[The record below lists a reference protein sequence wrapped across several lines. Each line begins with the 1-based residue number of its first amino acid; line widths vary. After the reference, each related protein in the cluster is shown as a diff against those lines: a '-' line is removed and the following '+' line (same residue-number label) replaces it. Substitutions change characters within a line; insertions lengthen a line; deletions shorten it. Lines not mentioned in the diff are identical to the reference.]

1 MLTTALTF
9 LGSFFNKYKKYIIG
23 ALILIGLLWYIHYL
37 TNRVAELKV
46 ETSRQATN
54 IENIQF
60 KVDTTVLANGKLKY
74 TANSLNIKKDE
85 LKFFSED
92 IYNKLA
98 EMNIKLKNVK
108 GVTNIDYHYTTV
120 INDTIKTQKINSNT
134 YSFEVNKNN
143 MLSNGLIN
151 IPEGYPNS
159 SNPFVTNMKVQL
171 NDSLIIVPE
180 NQYKRRWIFWKKLTG
195 VKVHISSANPDFK
208 LDRIQTLEI
217 ND

>member
-1 MLTTALTF
+1 MLTIALSF
-9 LGSFFNKYKKYIIG
+9 LGNFFNKYKKYIIG

-54 IENIQF
+54 IENMQF

-74 TANSLNIKKDE
+74 TVNSLNIKKDE

-98 EMNIKLKNVK
+98 AMDIKLKNVK
-108 GVTNIDYHYTTV
+108 GVTNIDYHYTTIV
-120 INDTIKTQKINSNT
+120 NDTIKTQKINSNT

-195 VKVHISSANPDFK
+195 VKVHITSANPDFK
-208 LDRIQTLEI
+208 LDRVQTLEI
-217 ND
+217 TQ

>member
-54 IENIQF
+54 IENMQF

-74 TANSLNIKKDE
+74 TVNSLNIKKDE

-98 EMNIKLKNVK
+98 AMDIKLKNVK
-108 GVTNIDYHYTTV
+108 GVTNIDYHYTT
-120 INDTIKTQKINSNT
+120 I
-134 YSFEVNKNN
+134 VNK
-143 MLSNGLIN
+143 M
-151 IPEGYPNS
+151 
-159 SNPFVTNMKVQL
+159 Q
-171 NDSLIIVPE
+171 
-180 NQYKRRWIFWKKLTG
+180 
-195 VKVHISSANPDFK
+195 
-208 LDRIQTLEI
+208 
-217 ND
+217 

>member
-1 MLTTALTF
+1 MLTTTFAL

-37 TNRVAELKV
+37 TNRVNELKV

-54 IENIQF
+54 IENMQF

-74 TANSLNIKKDE
+74 TVNSLNIKKDE

-108 GVTNIDYHYTTV
+108 GVTNIDYHYTTIV
-120 INDTIKTQKINSNT
+120 NDTIKTQKINSNT

-180 NQYKRRWIFWKKLTG
+180 NIYKRRWIFWKKLTG

>member
-1 MLTTALTF
+1 MLTTTFAL

-37 TNRVAELKV
+37 TNRVSELKV

-54 IENIQF
+54 IENMQF

-74 TANSLNIKKDE
+74 TVNSLNIKKDE

-98 EMNIKLKNVK
+98 AMDIKLKNVK
-108 GVTNIDYHYTTV
+108 GVTNIDYHYTTIV
-120 INDTIKTQKINSNT
+120 NDTIKTQKINSNT

-195 VKVHISSANPDFK
+195 VKVHITSANPDFK